1 MNLVIH
7 FNPSGGY
14 EDEALSLARRLFA
27 QFDEA
32 IESLAIIPV
41 ADESLDLWLDGRLIH
56 SLTKSGESPRVL
68 DVRET
73 LANSQP

>member
-7 FNPSGGY
+7 FNPSRGF

-32 IESLAIIPV
+32 IESLTIIPV
-41 ADESLDLWLDGRLIH
+41 AGESLDLWLDGRLIR
-56 SLTKSGESPRVL
+56 SLCESGSLPRVADIRDSL
-68 DVRET
+68 
-73 LANSQP
+73 P